1 MIRDL
6 SPINTCCYL
15 ISYQNFQVL
24 VEEQRSFVIIEH
36 NQFNSRSGQCTCLL
50 LLRAIL
56 PIWEMGQLAILVEH
70 SLTVWSVI
78 GGGSGKLQEVSFPV
92 SQLAP
97 AAACLVLARAGCSR
111 DAGTAVGPVTEA
123 VLQHFQDGCFLRQD
137 EAFLLGRATAKSK
150 GKVMFIPWECLR
162 QPSSLY
168 QPLR

>member
-1 MIRDL
+1 MIYYL

-24 VEEQRSFVIIEH
+24 VEEQRSLIAKH
-36 NQFNSRSGQCTCLL
+36 NQFNSRSEQGTCLQL
-50 LLRAIL
+50 FRAIL
-56 PIWEMGQLAILVEH
+56 PIWEMGKLAILVEH
-70 SLTVWSVI
+70 SLTVWSVT

-97 AAACLVLARAGCSR
+97 AAAYPVLWRAGCSR
-111 DAGTAVGPVTEA
+111 DAGSAVGPVTEA
-123 VLQHFQDGCFLRQD
+123 VLQRFQDGCFLRQD

>member
-1 MIRDL
+1 M
-6 SPINTCCYL
+6 

-50 LLRAIL
+50 LFRVIL

-97 AAACLVLARAGCSR
+97 AAACLVLSRAGCSR

>member
-1 MIRDL
+1 MIHYL
-6 SPINTCCYL
+6 SPINTCYYL

-24 VEEQRSFVIIEH
+24 VEEQRGFFITKH
-36 NQFNSRSGQCTCLL
+36 NWFNSRSEQCTCLL
-50 LLRAIL
+50 LFRAIL
-56 PIWEMGQLAILVEH
+56 PIWEMGKLAILVEH
-70 SLTVWSVI
+70 SLTLWSVT
-78 GGGSGKLQEVSFPV
+78 GGGSGKLWEVSVPV
-92 SQLAP
+92 SPLAP
-97 AAACLVLARAGCSR
+97 AAACPVLGRAGCSR

-137 EAFLLGRATAKSK
+137 EAFLLARATAKSK